1 MLNFTQNRLYNLMLL
16 ALTVVCWA
24 DNDESSTQLIV
35 SGYIKNLN
43 LYAIHTNGHGSVKP
57 SLTGSDLN
65 RIRLKSS
72 LNFGTYWHS
81 EIWLDNEFEQG
92 TMSSNVNDQNGW
104 FNMNWRLIE
113 GDSYNL
119 QQSLPRALL
128 TLETDLWTIVV
139 GRQRIAW
146 GTGFIWNPTDLLNPV
161 NPLAI
166 ERAERSS
173 TNALYVSRAIGEL
186 SQAEL
191 VLAYNDDRP
200 NFATRF
206 GSNWGNY
213 DFSVLVG
220 RFGLNKTVGGD
231 FAGYIGGAGFRG
243 ELIITDPDSSELPN
257 LVRFV
262 LNADYNFSYQIYG
275 LIEVHYSNQKLQT
288 NPALK
293 NSIAN
298 DNSNVEI
305 AIMLSKSI
313 SPPLNLSLLSLFD
326 LKDSG
331 MMIGPTLSFSPFD
344 QTEFI
349 LGAYLF
355 RGNTTSQFGLLPQT
369 AFTSVVYHF

>member
-1 MLNFTQNRLYNLMLL
+1 MLL

-146 GTGFIWNPTDLLNPV
+146 GTGLYGIQRTYL
-161 NPLAI
+161 I
-166 ERAERSS
+166 RSI
-173 TNALYVSRAIGEL
+173 R
-186 SQAEL
+186 
-191 VLAYNDDRP
+191 
-200 NFATRF
+200 
-206 GSNWGNY
+206 
-213 DFSVLVG
+213 
-220 RFGLNKTVGGD
+220 
-231 FAGYIGGAGFRG
+231 
-243 ELIITDPDSSELPN
+243 
-257 LVRFV
+257 
-262 LNADYNFSYQIYG
+262 
-275 LIEVHYSNQKLQT
+275 
-288 NPALK
+288 
-293 NSIAN
+293 
-298 DNSNVEI
+298 
-305 AIMLSKSI
+305 
-313 SPPLNLSLLSLFD
+313 
-326 LKDSG
+326 
-331 MMIGPTLSFSPFD
+331 
-344 QTEFI
+344 
-349 LGAYLF
+349 
-355 RGNTTSQFGLLPQT
+355 
-369 AFTSVVYHF
+369 

>member
-1 MLNFTQNRLYNLMLL
+1 MMLNFTHNRLYNLMLL
-16 ALTVVCWA
+16 TLTVVCWA
-24 DNDESSTQLIV
+24 DNDESSTQFIF

-43 LYAIHTNGHGSVKP
+43 LYAVHINDHSSVKP

-72 LNFGTYWHS
+72 LNFGAYWHS
-81 EIWLDNEFEQG
+81 EIWLDNQFEHG
-92 TMSSNVNDQNGW
+92 TINSNVNDQSGW
-104 FNMNWRLIE
+104 FNMNWRLS
-113 GDSYNL
+113 GDGYNL
-119 QQSLPRALL
+119 QQALPRAFL
-128 TLETDLWTIVV
+128 TFETDLWTIVV

-146 GTGFIWNPTDLLNPV
+146 GTGFIWNPTDLLNPI

-166 ERAERSS
+166 ERAERSA
-173 TNALYVSRAIGEL
+173 TNALYVSQAIGEL

-191 VLAYNDDRP
+191 AVTYNDDRP
-200 NFATRF
+200 NFAIRF

-213 DFSVLVG
+213 DFSVLIG
-220 RFGLNKTVGGD
+220 RFDLKKTVGGD

-243 ELIITDPDSSELPN
+243 ELSITDPDSSEQPN
-257 LVRFV
+257 LVRAV
-262 LNADYNFSYQIYG
+262 LNADYNFPYQIYG

-293 NSIAN
+293 NSVAN
-298 DNSNVEI
+298 DNSNVLM

-313 SPPLNLSLLSLFD
+313 SPPLNLNLLSLFD

-331 MMIGPTLSFSPFD
+331 AMIGPTLSFSPFD

-355 RGNTTSQFGLLPQT
+355 WGDAKSQFGLLPQI